1 MEGGRPVLDEF
12 GNVLGGLRSP
22 YLDVPTST
30 WLASSTGA
38 SFCFIAGH
46 EVPFDQATLDELYTT
61 RGAYVRA
68 VARDVHELVAE
79 RYITRVDGQ
88 AMIREAARTDIRDVG
103 D

>member
-1 MEGGRPVLDEF
+1 MEGGRPVVDEF

-46 EVPFDQATLDELYTT
+46 ELPFDQATLDELYPT
-61 RGAYVRA
+61 RGAYVSA
-68 VARDVHELVAE
+68 VTRNVHELVAD
-79 RYITRVDGQ
+79 RYITRADGQ
-88 AMIREAARTDIRDVG
+88 KLIREAAQTDIRGTD
-103 D
+103 